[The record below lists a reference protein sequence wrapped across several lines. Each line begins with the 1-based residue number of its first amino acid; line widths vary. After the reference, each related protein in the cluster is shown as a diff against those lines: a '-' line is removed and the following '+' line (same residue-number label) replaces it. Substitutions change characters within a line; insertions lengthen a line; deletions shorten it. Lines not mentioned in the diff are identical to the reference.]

1 MAYNFKNI
9 ADVELLGAMPETA
22 NVLVEVDG
30 TTKRAPQVKPVDE
43 IAKIVTSES
52 LAEVPDG
59 ATVIAEVG
67 GEIKRV
73 PGDELGGKG
82 MVVNFTYGDTSNYT
96 TDASPTIIADK
107 TYEEIKTALREGRH
121 IIGLMSTSH
130 SDIPDITFNLSYNA
144 IFVEYSDGEMTK
156 GIILFYTI
164 SILKGKGQKL
174 DVLMMGLDNSII
186 AEEMLRIPDTT
197 TLIEN
202 GSPDVITSGAVYTA
216 LQAKQDTI
224 TNQIILNSSTTD
236 STKKFKITVDDSGT
250 LTATEVTA

>member
-1 MAYNFKNI
+1 MAYKFKNI

-52 LAEVPDG
+52 LDEVPDG

-82 MVVNFTYGDTSNYT
+82 MVVNFTIDNASNYKT
-96 TDASPTIIADK
+96 APPTITADK
-107 TYEEIKTALREGRH
+107 TYGEVKMALREGRH
-121 IIGLMSTSH
+121 VIGLITNH
-130 SDIPDITFNLSYNA
+130 DADIISNLSCNA
-144 IFVEYSDGEMTK
+144 IFLEYSNGVYTE
-156 GIILFYTI
+156 GQIFFYTI
-164 SILKGKGQKL
+164 MDGSKL
-174 DVLMMGLDNSII
+174 DVLLMLPDNSIT
-186 AEEMLRIPDTT
+186 AEEMLRIPSTT
-197 TLIEN
+197 D
-202 GSPDVITSGAVYTA
+202 SVTSGSSAVVTSNAVYTA
-216 LQAKQDTI
+216 LKAKQDTI
-224 TNQIILNSSTTD
+224 TNQIILNSSTAD

-250 LTATEVTA
+250 LTATEVTT